1 MVEKVSS
8 TNAYIK
14 QRFAHLPQVEK
25 GEARVIK
32 SGESLWNI
40 AKAEVSKTKKKA
52 KKSEINDYMLLMAK
66 VNGLDTEEKMNK
78 IKANSTIYLPGKEKK
93 NGGVNPQAARTTTPQ
108 RMTASTQPARTT
120 NPQRTTANTPPAR
133 TTNPQRTTANNQ
145 PVRRTGQ
152 KPTGQQVVTAAK
164 KLTSSEQSFADRIN
178 TIYSDP
184 NVKVE
189 SSHLNLLD
197 KAQLYTIYSKRTYA
211 NGRVSNSSPVMM
223 VHIDDK
229 GKLESVTYDDNKD
242 IKPAFF
248 DYTVRRNKNGSGK
261 ITTHDYVEIGNE
273 PAVGT
278 ISAKDLDKLENWVN
292 KNKKE

>member
-8 TNAYIK
+8 TNAYIQ
-14 QRFAHLPQVEK
+14 QRMAKLPQVEK
-25 GEARVIK
+25 GEAHVIK

-40 AKAEVSKTKKKA
+40 AKAEVGKTKKKA
-52 KKSEINDYMLLMAK
+52 KNSEINDYMLLMAK

-108 RMTASTQPARTT
+108 RTTT
-120 NPQRTTANTPPAR
+120 NNPPAR
-133 TTNPQRTTANNQ
+133 TTTPQRTTTSNP
-145 PVRRTGQ
+145 PVRRTEQ
-152 KPTGQQVVTAAK
+152 KPTGQQAATVTRT
-164 KLTSSEQSFADRIN
+164 LTSSEQSFADRIK
-178 TIYSDP
+178 TIYNDP

-189 SSHLNLLD
+189 SSHLDLLD

-242 IKPAFF
+242 IKPTFF

-261 ITTHDYVEIGNE
+261 ITTHDYVETGNE

-278 ISAKDLDKLENWVN
+278 ISAEDLDKLESWVN